1 LFFDDEHP
9 SDSMRSR
16 NSMICVLILLLTS
29 AAPSLAD
36 APTDGS
42 TITITSD
49 ESWNSSTTLDGNV
62 TIASGA
68 TLTIDSNTEIATSS
82 SITVSDGAN
91 LVIDSSSIIAQEQ
104 MVWLAMDDLSA
115 QITIP
120 LQGTGGDVTIKF
132 TFRDSLGE
140 NNLKAGFTGSELANQ
155 SGDDAQFTT
164 TLAQD
169 TTEVSINLSA
179 AGWLAVR
186 ITEVDIIESGTGSS
200 VDDIRSLQYTGL
212 KAGADATWSLN
223 VMEGGELLS
232 SQSFI
237 NGVDLACFGTCTL
250 NQTTMQSFEPID
262 LSDSGIITLIDSNLN
277 GSITDEDIKGLPGA
291 EINWDTTT
299 SGSGGYTDRWVIE
312 RIGQKITTTLPG
324 VMIQLIELGYWNES
338 RTATTDSNGM
348 TALPTR
354 IIQWMD
360 SSGEIHSESAIIE
373 NISFNGASAWG
384 VFTGPL
390 GLLGSD
396 DITLALDLPMI
407 SVMSVEIDDES
418 DANVGDSVSI
428 TAEVKND
435 GVAATIALTCTDSNG
450 VDVSTLPIYIPV
462 EAGAQ
467 STTTVQFTWTQYSSG
482 EESITCSPLIPSAF
496 EDFENLVLTEQSSA
510 NSSSMKWIAHVDSG
524 TNMAIWLMAAIIVG
538 IGALL
543 AFTKKGG
550 EVEEESTESLQE
562 TEETEEIETA
572 ESEEEVEEEDS

>member
-1 LFFDDEHP
+1 
-9 SDSMRSR
+9 MRSR

-120 LQGTGGDVTIKF
+120 LQGTGGDVSIKF
-132 TFRDSLGE
+132 TFKDSLVE

-237 NGVDLACFGTCTL
+237 NGVDLGCFGTCTL

-396 DITLALDLPMI
+396 DITLSLDLPMI
-407 SVMSVEIDDES
+407 SVISVEVEDSE
-418 DANVGDSVSI
+418 ANVGDSVSV
-428 TAEVKND
+428 TAKVKND
-435 GVAATIALTCTDSNG
+435 GAAATIKLTCTDSSG
-450 VDVSTLPIYIPV
+450 ADVRTSPNYIPV

-467 STTTVQFTWTQYSSG
+467 STTTVQFTWIQDSSG
-482 EESITCSPLIPSAF
+482 EEYITCSPLIPSAF
-496 EDFENLVLTEQSSA
+496 EDFQNLVLTGQSYA
-510 NSSSMKWIAHVDSG
+510 NSSSMKWIAPVDSG
-524 TNMAIWLMAAIIVG
+524 TNMAIWLMAAVIIGV
-538 IGALL
+538 GALL

-550 EVEEESTESLQE
+550 AVEEESVESLQE
-562 TEETEEIETA
+562 TEEEAEELETT
-572 ESEEEVEEEDS
+572 ESEEAVEEEDS